1 MNNEKD
7 LTFIVV
13 EQKLGLISTPAAR
26 GYLPNNGRP
35 IARLTREEI
44 RNLLPGFRCVRN

>member
-7 LTFIVV
+7 LTIIAV

-26 GYLPNNGRP
+26 GYLPNNGRL
-35 IARLTREEI
+35 IARLTKDEV
-44 RNLLPGFRCVRN
+44 RNLLLGFRFARN

>member
-7 LTFIVV
+7 LTIMVV

-26 GYLPNNGRP
+26 GYLADNGRP
-35 IARLTREEI
+35 IARLTREEV
-44 RNLLPGFRCVRN
+44 RNPLLCFRCMRN